1 MKTRASECSNIWL
14 LVAYKSAGR
23 GLSIMSGKDLNAF
36 NFTEISKVGSQ
47 FFHTKLGREVLN
59 EEVALLF
66 RVLKSLLLS

>member
-1 MKTRASECSNIWL
+1 
-14 LVAYKSAGR
+14 
-23 GLSIMSGKDLNAF
+23 MSGKDLNAF

-47 FFHTKLGREVLN
+47 FFHTELGREVLN